1 MTVVAEST
9 MRTIKPAVP
18 PVVIPQIISVGAPP
32 EQHADRVTSEML
44 EFIVRLRA
52 AVWAK
57 GEATIAPS
65 AMGNPAAQERHVAR
79 LRKLNGAL
87 WPFVHLTPGKRG
99 RFTLELIEITGWDG
113 NAHRRIDA
121 FDDIAELP
129 SRLWLYVEH
138 IRIVGRPNAEPEGSG
153 GGIVWL
159 SHHALSRLCQR
170 CNARRPRDLIVA
182 THALVSAVCEAEVA
196 KILPRPV
203 TNPAGHRLR
212 VKLGGALG
220 DCVAVFQRHESLDEP
235 TPVCVSILP
244 PDADLAASEIPPASP
259 ASTKEKAHGAAK
271 KT

>member
-1 MTVVAEST
+1 
-9 MRTIKPAVP
+9 MRTAKPVASP
-18 PVVIPQIISVGAPP
+18 IVVPQIISVGAPP
-32 EQHADRVTSEML
+32 EQHADRVTAEMI

-57 GEATIAPS
+57 GEATLPPS
-65 AMGNPAAQERHVAR
+65 AMGNPTSQARHVAR

-87 WPFVHLTPGKRG
+87 WPFLHLTPGKRG
-99 RFTLELIEITGWDG
+99 RYTLELIEITGWDG

-138 IRIVGRPNAEPEGSG
+138 IRSVCRINAASEGSG

-182 THALVSAVCEAEVA
+182 THALVSAVCEAETA
-196 KILPRPV
+196 NILPRPII
-203 TNPAGHRLR
+203 NPAGHRLR
-212 VKLGGALG
+212 VELGGGLG
-220 DCVAVFQRHESLDEP
+220 DCVAVFQRHERLLDET

-244 PDADLAASEIPPASP
+244 PDADLAASEIPPANP
-259 ASTKEKAHGAAK
+259 ASIMEKAQ
-271 KT
+271 